1 MHELRNLAL
10 STAIV
15 SALNLL
21 GKALGMVKT
30 MVIAWAFGASSLV
43 DAFMVAYVL
52 PTVLPTVLKG
62 MITTAF
68 IPRFMRSLAGS
79 DQPESWRGA
88 NTLFTVCVAL
98 FFTGSVV
105 LAIFAAPLV
114 GVVAPGLP
122 VETHRLAVTLT
133 QLMAAGALFLGI
145 NAILSAIAYARQ
157 HFVYASMESAVT
169 NSFVIV
175 GCLIFGPRYG
185 IAAVAVSVVAG
196 FIAQTILLCV
206 ANWTVIRSAI
216 RPAFVFGHEDFR
228 APIRHMIPLTVGA
241 IGAVATGIVDQV
253 FASYL
258 DAGSIAILGYAT
270 MLALIPMEIFGQAIR
285 TTFYPILSRNYA
297 DGNIDEL
304 RQNHIRGLRLYLIV
318 MVPSMA
324 ILIGFADPAVAV
336 LFERGSFA
344 QESTHQTALVI
355 MALSVGLLSGSVSWF
370 NFGVFHA
377 LVQPWIPVTLGL
389 IGVVLNII
397 LTWILV
403 QPFGVIGIA
412 LATSVA
418 LTVTSVVTTL
428 LLSRR
433 LELKIVSALV
443 EPSIKVGIMTAV
455 MLVIAVV
462 SGKLVVTAIGA
473 DGRFWTSLCQLSG
486 IIPGVAVFI
495 VVGVMLRL
503 TEIRS
508 ALTMLDER
516 WNRRLSRL
524 LGG

>member
-1 MHELRNLAL
+1 MHKLRNLAI

-15 SALNLL
+15 STLNLL

-30 MVIAWAFGASSLV
+30 LVIAWTFGASGLV

-68 IPRFMRSLAGS
+68 IPRFMRSLSGT
-79 DQPESWRGA
+79 DKPESWRGA

-105 LAIFAAPLV
+105 LAMFAAPLV
-114 GVVAPGLP
+114 SAVAPGLP
-122 VETHRLAVTLT
+122 VETHRLAATLT
-133 QLMAAGALFLGI
+133 QLMAAAALFLGI

-157 HFVYASMESAVT
+157 HFVYASLESAVT
-169 NSFVIV
+169 NSFVIA
-175 GCLIFGPRYG
+175 GCLVFGSRYG

-206 ANWTVIRSAI
+206 ANWTVIRSAL
-216 RPAFVFGHEDFR
+216 RPAFAFGHDDFR
-228 APIRHMIPLTVGA
+228 APIRHMAPLAIGA

-253 FASYL
+253 FASHL

-270 MLALIPMEIFGQAIR
+270 MLALIPTEIFGQAIR

-297 DGNIDEL
+297 DGNLDEL

-324 ILIGFADPAVAV
+324 ILIGFAEPAVAV

-355 MALSVGLLSGSVSWF
+355 MALSVGLLSGAVSWF

-389 IGVVLNII
+389 LGVVLNII
-397 LTWILV
+397 LTWVLV
-403 QPFGVIGIA
+403 RPFGVFGIA
-412 LATSVA
+412 LATSITLIITSIVTIA
-418 LTVTSVVTTL
+418 LLT
-428 LLSRR
+428 RR
-433 LELKIVSALV
+433 LKINIVSALV
-443 EPSIKVGIMTAV
+443 EPSMKVVIMTTV
-455 MLVIAVV
+455 MLVFAILF
-462 SGKLVVTAIGA
+462 GKLAVTVTGA
-473 DGRFWTSLCQLSG
+473 DDRFWTSACQLFG
-486 IIPGVAVFI
+486 IIPGVVAFI
-495 VVGVMLRL
+495 IVGAMLRL
-503 TEIRS
+503 TEVRS
-508 ALTMLDER
+508 ALIMLDEKL
-516 WNRRLSRL
+516 RRRQSRL
-524 LGG
+524 FRG

>member
-1 MHELRNLAL
+1 MPKLHNLAI
-10 STAIV
+10 STVIV
-15 SALNLL
+15 SMLNLL
-21 GKALGMVKT
+21 GKALGMIKT
-30 MVIAWAFGASSLV
+30 LVIAWTFGASGLV
-43 DAFMVAYVL
+43 DAFMVAYLL

-68 IPRFMRSLAGS
+68 IPRFMRSLS
-79 DQPESWRGA
+79 STDNPETWRGA

-114 GVVAPGLP
+114 SAVAPGLP
-122 VETHRLAVTLT
+122 EETHRLAATLT
-133 QLMAAGALFLGI
+133 QLMAAAALFLGI

-157 HFVYASMESAVT
+157 HFVYASLESAVT
-169 NSFVIV
+169 NSIVIA
-175 GCLIFGPRYG
+175 GCLVFGSRYG

-206 ANWTVIRSAI
+206 ANWSVIRNAV
-216 RPAFVFGHEDFR
+216 RPAFAFGHDDFR
-228 APIRHMIPLTVGA
+228 APIRHMAPLAIGA
-241 IGAVATGIVDQV
+241 IGAVATVFVDQA
-253 FASYL
+253 FASHL

-297 DGNIDEL
+297 DGNLDEL

-324 ILIGFADPAVAV
+324 ILFGFAEPAVAV

-355 MALSVGLLSGSVSWF
+355 MALSVGLLGGAVSWF

-377 LVQPWIPVTLGL
+377 LVQPWLPVTLGL
-389 IGVVLNII
+389 AGVLMNII
-397 LTWILV
+397 LTWALV
-403 QPFGVIGIA
+403 RPFGVFGIA
-412 LATSVA
+412 LATSIT
-418 LTVTSVVTTL
+418 LTTTSIVTTAL
-428 LLSRR
+428 LTRR
-433 LELKIVSALV
+433 LKTNIVSALV
-443 EPSIKVGIMTAV
+443 EPSMKVVIMTTV
-455 MLVIAVV
+455 MFVV
-462 SGKLVVTAIGA
+462 SILSGKLAVAVIGA
-473 DGRFWTSLCQLSG
+473 DDRFWSSICQLFS
-486 IIPGVAVFI
+486 IIPGVVAFI
-495 VVGVMLRL
+495 VVGAMLRL

-508 ALTMLDER
+508 ALIMLGEKL
-516 WNRRLSRL
+516 NRKQSRL
-524 LGG
+524 FRG